1 MRYHTLTADLIQ
13 NAARKARGLGH
24 SYVGSVH
31 LLLAMAWE
39 PGGPGMVLRQL
50 GVDPEL
56 TEAMAQLLYGTGTPD
71 LPLPQGLTQEAREL
85 LRLAAREARQQNCR
99 EIQPQHLLLAMARQ
113 RDCAAGEL
121 LQLNGVSADMLFTHT
136 VDYLRWEQ
144 TAPGKGKK
152 EAVAMRLL
160 EQFSE
165 DLIAKASTMEP
176 VIGRDKEIDMV
187 IGILCR
193 KNKNNPALVGEPGV
207 GKTAIAEG
215 LAQRMAMGNVPPQL
229 KEKRLVSLNMASL
242 VAGTKYRGEFEERL
256 RDVLSEI
263 RRNGD
268 VILFVDEMHTIVGA
282 GAAEGAI
289 DAANIFKPALG
300 RGELQMLGAT
310 TREEYRKYIEKDAAL
325 ERRFRP
331 VAVEEPGEET
341 ALAILRALKPG
352 LERHHHLRITDDAL
366 KESVRL
372 SVRYLPDLYLPDKAI
387 DLLDEGAARAR
398 MEEMQVSRGGAAR
411 KELEQELQGA
421 VRERKF
427 EKAAELRDKM
437 QHLSKPAENR
447 RSRSVTAS
455 DIAWVVSARTGIP
468 VGRLTATERERLLNL
483 EGLLSSKVVG
493 QEKAVAAVAEAV
505 RRGYSG
511 IRDAGRP
518 IACLLFTGP
527 TGVGKTELCRAL
539 AEEVYGSK
547 DAVIRL
553 DMTEYM
559 EKQSVSRLI
568 GAPPGYVGYEEGGKL
583 TEAVRRRPY
592 CLVLLDELEKA
603 HPEVLGILLQI
614 MEEGELTDS
623 TGRRVSFKN
632 AIVVMTSNVGGQIR
646 GEGLGFCAGGREAE
660 VQETLRQA
668 FSPEFLGRIDQ
679 IIPFGQLGSGAMEA
693 IAWKYLRQLQQRTAG
708 TGTQLQL
715 PEEIAAFLLK
725 KCPGKDGARQLRRLV
740 QMEVEGPLAAYLLRC
755 ARRPSRVR
763 LRLDSGE
770 VAFSN
775 GF

>member
-1 MRYHTLTADLIQ
+1 MRYHALTADVIQ
-13 NAARKARGLGH
+13 RSAQKARSLGH
-24 SYVGSVH
+24 SYVGSAH
-31 LLLAMAWE
+31 LLLVLTRE
-39 PGGPGMVLRQL
+39 PGGMGQVLRQL
-50 GVDPEL
+50 GVDPDL
-56 TEAMAQLLYGTGTPD
+56 TEAMTQLLYGSGTAD
-71 LPLPQGLTQEAREL
+71 LPLPQGLTAEVQTILRHAAMEAK
-85 LRLAAREARQQNCR
+85 QQNCK
-99 EIQPQHLLLAMARQ
+99 EIRLHHLLLAMAR
-113 RDCAAGEL
+113 RETSAAGEL
-121 LQLNGVSADMLFTHT
+121 LRINGVSADALFTYT
-136 VDYLRWEQ
+136 LDYLRWEQ
-144 TAPGKGKK
+144 QALPKGKK
-152 EAVAMRLL
+152 EAVTTRLL

-176 VIGRDKEIDMV
+176 VIGREKEIDTV

-331 VAVEEPGEET
+331 VPVEEPEEEAT
-341 ALAILRALKPG
+341 LAILRALKPG
-352 LERHHHLRITDDAL
+352 LERHHHLRITEEAV
-366 KESVRL
+366 KESLRL

-387 DLLDEGAARAR
+387 DLLDEGAAHAR
-398 MEEMQVSRGGAAR
+398 MEENRSGRNSAAR

-437 QHLSKPAENR
+437 QNLSKPAEGSR
-447 RSRSVTAS
+447 RSRSVNGG

-468 VGRLTATERERLLNL
+468 VGRLTAGERERLLNL
-483 EGLLSSKVVG
+483 EGLLSAQVVG
-493 QEKAVAAVAEAV
+493 QEQAVSAVAEAV
-505 RRGYSG
+505 RRGYCG
-511 IRDAGRP
+511 IRDQNRP
-518 IACLLFTGP
+518 VASLLFTGP

-539 AEEVYGSK
+539 AQEVYGSRE
-547 DAVIRL
+547 AMIRL
-553 DMTEYM
+553 DMTEFM
-559 EKQSVSRLI
+559 EKQSVARLI

-592 CLVLLDELEKA
+592 CLVLMDELEKA
-603 HPEVLGILLQI
+603 HPDVLGILLQI
-614 MEEGELTDS
+614 MEEGVLTDS

-632 AIVVMTSNVGGQIR
+632 AIVVMTSNVGGQLK
-646 GEGLGFCAGGREAE
+646 GEGLGFCAAGKTAE
-660 VQETLRQA
+660 MEGCLGQA
-668 FSPEFLGRIDQ
+668 FSPEFLGRIDRT
-679 IIPFGQLGSGAMEA
+679 IHFEKLGKGALEA
-693 IAWKYLRQLQQRTAG
+693 IAWKYLHQLQERTAAL
-708 TGTQLQL
+708 GTQLSL
-715 PEEIAAFLLK
+715 PQDLAAFLLGK
-725 KCPGKDGARQLRRLV
+725 SGGKDGARQLRRLV
-740 QMEVEGPLAAYLLRC
+740 QSEVEGPLASYLLRC
-755 ARRPSRVR
+755 ARKPGKVR
-763 LRLDSGE
+763 LTVEGGE
-770 VAFSN
+770 VSFCT
-775 GF
+775 

>member
-1 MRYHTLTADLIQ
+1 LRYDTASSELIRRSGQ
-13 NAARKARGLGH
+13 VAKSLGH
-24 SYVGSVH
+24 SYVGSAH
-31 LLLAMAWE
+31 LLLT
-39 PGGPGMVLRQL
+39 MVREQGTVGLILRQL
-50 GVDPEL
+50 GLNADA
-56 TEAMAQLLYGTGTPD
+56 TQAMAQLLYGMGTPD
-71 LPLPQGLTQEAREL
+71 LPLPQGLTAEAKKL
-85 LRLAAREARQQNCR
+85 LSQAAQEARQQGKR
-99 EIQPQHLLLAMARQ
+99 EILPMHLLLAMARRQ
-113 RDCAAGEL
+113 DCEAAQL
-121 LQLNGVSADMLFTHT
+121 LQMNGINADALFTYT
-136 VDYLRWEQ
+136 LDYLRWER
-144 TAPGKGKK
+144 AALGKGKK
-152 EAVAMRLL
+152 EAVTTRLL

-176 VIGRDKEIDMV
+176 VIGREKEIDMV

-229 KEKRLVSLNMASL
+229 KEKHLVSLNMASL

-263 RRNGD
+263 RRSGD
-268 VILFVDEMHTIVGA
+268 IILFVDEMHTIVGA

-331 VAVEEPGEET
+331 VVVEEPSEENT
-341 ALAILRALKPG
+341 LAILRALKPG
-352 LERHHHLRITDDAL
+352 LERHHRLRISEEAL
-366 KESVRL
+366 KEAVRL

-398 MEEMQVSRGGAAR
+398 MEELRSGRSNAAR

-437 QHLSKPAENR
+437 QTLAKPSENR
-447 RSRSVTAS
+447 RSRGVTAA
-455 DIAWVVSARTGIP
+455 DIANVVSARTGIP
-468 VGRLTATERERLLNL
+468 VGRLSASERERLLEL
-483 EGLLSSKVVG
+483 ERLLSDQVIG
-493 QEKAVAAVAEAV
+493 QPKAVAAAADAV
-505 RRGYSG
+505 RRGHSG
-511 IRDAGRP
+511 IRDGRRP

-539 AEEVYGSK
+539 AQEVYGSR
-547 DAVIRL
+547 DAMIRL

-568 GAPPGYVGYEEGGKL
+568 GAPPGYVGFEEGGKL

-603 HPEVLGILLQI
+603 HPDVLGILLQI
-614 MEEGELTDS
+614 MEEGVLTDS
-623 TGRRVSFKN
+623 TGRRVSFQN
-632 AIVVMTSNVGGQIR
+632 AVVVMTSNVGGQLR
-646 GEGLGFCAGGREAE
+646 GEGLGFCAAGRKEEIDEA
-660 VQETLRQA
+660 LRQA

-679 IIPFGQLGSGAMEA
+679 IVRFDPLDQASMEA
-693 IAWKYLRQLQQRTAG
+693 IAWKYLRQLQERTAAI
-708 TGTQLQL
+708 GTQLALPQQL
-715 PEEIAAFLLK
+715 GAFLLER
-725 KCPGKDGARQLRRLV
+725 CPGRDGARQLRRLV
-740 QMEVEGPLAAYLLRC
+740 QTQVEGPLAAYLLTFSRK
-755 ARRPSRVR
+755 PSKIKLV
-763 LRLDSGE
+763 LE
-770 VAFSN
+770 ENQVCFCV
-775 GF
+775 

>member
-1 MRYHTLTADLIQ
+1 MRYHMLTSELIQ
-13 NAARKARGLGH
+13 QAGQKAKSLGH
-24 SYVGSVH
+24 SYVGSAH
-31 LLLAMAWE
+31 LLLVMARE
-39 PGGPGMVLRQL
+39 PGGTGQVLRML
-50 GVDPEL
+50 GVDPDL
-56 TEAMAQLLYGTGTPD
+56 TEAMAQLLYGAGTPD
-71 LPLPQGLTQEAREL
+71 LPLPQGLTKEARALLRYAAQEAK
-85 LRLAAREARQQNCR
+85 QQNSR
-99 EIQPQHLLLAMARQ
+99 EIRPYHLLLAMAR
-113 RDCAAGEL
+113 RETSAAGEL
-121 LQLNGVSADMLFTHT
+121 LQLNGVSADALFTHT

-144 TAPGKGKK
+144 SALVKGKK
-152 EAVAMRLL
+152 EAVATRLL

-165 DLIAKASTMEP
+165 DLIVKASTMEP
-176 VIGRDKEIDMV
+176 VIGREKEIDTV

-256 RDVLSEI
+256 RDVLAEI

-310 TREEYRKYIEKDAAL
+310 TQEEYRKYIEKDAAL

-331 VAVEEPGEET
+331 VAVEEPCEEST
-341 ALAILRALKPG
+341 MAILRALKPG
-352 LERHHHLRITDDAL
+352 LERHHHLRISDDAL

-398 MEEMQVSRGGAAR
+398 MEEMQSSRGGAAR

-437 QHLSKPAENR
+437 QHLSKPSDNR
-447 RSRSVTAS
+447 RSRSVTAA
-455 DIAWVVSARTGIP
+455 DIAGVVSARTGIP
-468 VGRLTATERERLLNL
+468 VGRLTAGERERLLNL
-483 EGLLSSKVVG
+483 EGLLSSQVVG
-493 QEKAVAAVAEAV
+493 QEKAVVAVAEAV

-511 IRDAGRP
+511 IRDANRP
-518 IACLLFTGP
+518 IASLLFTGP

-539 AEEVYGSK
+539 AEEVYGSR
-547 DAVIRL
+547 DAMIRL

-592 CLVLLDELEKA
+592 CLVLMDELEKA
-603 HPEVLGILLQI
+603 HPDVLGILLQI
-614 MEEGELTDS
+614 MEEGVLTDS

-632 AIVVMTSNVGGQIR
+632 AIVVMTSNVGGQLR
-646 GEGLGFCAGGREAE
+646 GEGLGFCAVGKQTEMGEA
-660 VQETLRQA
+660 LRQA

-679 IIPFGQLGSGAMEA
+679 TVHFETLGKGAMEA
-693 IAWKYLRQLQQRTAG
+693 IAWKYLRQLQERTAAM
-708 TGTQLQL
+708 GTQLQY
-715 PEEIAAFLLK
+715 PQEVAAFLLG

-740 QMEVEGPLAAYLLRC
+740 QSEVEGPLASFLLRC
-755 ARRPSRVR
+755 MKKPAKVK
-763 LRLDSGE
+763 LRLEEGK
-770 VAFSN
+770 VVF
-775 GF
+775 

>member
-13 NAARKARGLGH
+13 NAARKARSLGH

-39 PGGPGMVLRQL
+39 PGGPGLVLRQL

-660 VQETLRQA
+660 VEETLRQA

-715 PEEIAAFLLK
+715 PEDIAAFLLK
-725 KCPGKDGARQLRRLV
+725 KCPGKDGARQIRRLV

>member
-1 MRYHTLTADLIQ
+1 MRYHMQTEILLRRCAG
-13 NAARKARGLGH
+13 KARALGH
-24 SYVGSVH
+24 SYVGSAH
-31 LLLAMAWE
+31 LLLALAEE
-39 PGGPGMVLRQL
+39 PGGMGMVLRQL
-50 GVDPEL
+50 GVNPDL
-56 TEAMAQLLYGTGTPD
+56 TESLTLLLYGAGTPD
-71 LPLPQGLTQEAREL
+71 LPLPQGFTVETREL
-85 LRLAAREARQQNCR
+85 LRCAAREARQQFSR
-99 EIQPQHLLLAMARQ
+99 EVQPHHILLAMAR
-113 RDCAAGEL
+113 REGTAASEL
-121 LQLNGVSADMLFTHT
+121 LKLSGVSADVLFTHT
-136 VDYLRWEQ
+136 MDYLRWEQ
-144 TAPGKGKK
+144 QSLSRGKK
-152 EAVAMRLL
+152 EAVTTRLL

-165 DLIAKASTMEP
+165 DLIARASNLEP
-176 VIGRDKEIDMV
+176 VIGREKEIDMV

-215 LAQRMAMGNVPPQL
+215 LAQRMTMGNVPPQL

-256 RDVLSEI
+256 RDVLAEI
-263 RRNGD
+263 RRSGD

-310 TREEYRKYIEKDAAL
+310 TREEYRKFFEKDAAL

-331 VAVEEPGEET
+331 VAVEEPSEESP
-341 ALAILRALKPG
+341 LAILKAQKPG
-352 LERHHHLRITDDAL
+352 LDRLHPLRISDEAL

-398 MEEMQVSRGGAAR
+398 MEEMQTSRGSAAR

-427 EKAAELRDKM
+427 ERAAELRDKM
-437 QHLSKPAENR
+437 QKLTKPVENGR
-447 RSRSVTAS
+447 RGRSVS
-455 DIAWVVSARTGIP
+455 GGDIAAVVSARTGIP
-468 VGRLTATERERLLNL
+468 VGRLTSGERERLLQL
-483 EGLLSSKVVG
+483 EGLLSSQVVG

-511 IRDAGRP
+511 IRDANRP

-547 DAVIRL
+547 DAMIRL
-553 DMTEYM
+553 DMTEFM
-559 EKQSVSRLI
+559 EKQAVSRLI

-603 HPEVLGILLQI
+603 HPDVLGIMLQI
-614 MEEGELTDS
+614 MEEGCLTDS

-632 AIVVMTSNVGGQIR
+632 AIVVMTSNVGSQVK
-646 GEGLGFCAGGREAE
+646 GEGLGFCAAGRESE
-660 VQETLRQA
+660 MGQVLHQS
-668 FSPEFLGRIDQ
+668 FSPEFLGRIDRTVH
-679 IIPFGQLGSGAMEA
+679 FDKLGKGAMEA
-693 IAWKYLRQLQQRTAG
+693 IVWKYLRQLQNRTAAI
-708 TGTQLQL
+708 GTQLQL
-715 PEEIAAFLLK
+715 PQEAANLLLEK
-725 KCPGKDGARQLRRLV
+725 ASGKDGARQLRRLV
-740 QMEVEGPLAAYLLRC
+740 QSEVEGPLAAYLLGCSRKPGKVKLRVEEGKISFC
-755 ARRPSRVR
+755 A
-763 LRLDSGE
+763 
-770 VAFSN
+770 
-775 GF
+775 